1 MDVRRGRAGAQ
12 RSKWWRPTGE
22 CKPGF
27 PVGKADRP
35 TGPAPQS
42 SASLAGFKNEWAL
55 LPHRVRGLDRVRLHA
70 ELAILAKLAC
80 ALANG
85 ASSIAS
91 CVANNCS
98 YRTRLRIAAH
108 IRSEPPVMAP
118 QTMMRN
124 VVSLSLVF
132 GATLAFLLTR

>member
-1 MDVRRGRAGAQ
+1 MDRRTGSAQ
-12 RSKWWRPTGE
+12 
-22 CKPGF
+22 
-27 PVGKADRP
+27 DRP

-70 ELAILAKLAC
+70 ELTILAKLAC

-118 QTMMRN
+118 HIRSEPPVMAPQTMMRN